1 MNLTIKR
8 MLIGLVATGVAVVAA
23 LAWAGIYSNGRLVE
37 SQDRLTRAVL
47 DLENANQRIRE
58 AMAAFLERQGR
69 IQATT
74 DPEALAELADRT
86 PLEEAFQASRARIRS
101 LLADREDAEALLD
114 RIQATH
120 VEFLDRDAALLAAAG
135 RTLALSAESAAMA
148 ERADALRAELRK
160 NAEAI
165 SGRVNFA
172 AMRERIALREYFQTE
187 DRSEE
192 LQRAV
197 RDLVQQD
204 LTPAQQA
211 CNDLRLGVVRLG
223 SYGQQLQ
230 LVRSPETVI
239 RLAENEIAEAGGLV
253 QSALGILVAHVSD
266 SAELMALIRKI
277 ETDFRSMAETLSGLA
292 ALRTEQLAE
301 QGRMAQIQGA
311 LAGRGAEMD
320 KALEGLR
327 RLSTGIR
334 EEARRS
340 ADEIREFNRMFV
352 LVAGLLAILFMGGI
366 GWFTARRILGPIDKA
381 VAFADTIAKGD
392 LTARIELDDPA
403 GPHPRGVVLLARFRP
418 GRDDEIGKLV
428 SKLREMAVGLGALI
442 GQVQQSGL
450 QVNTSATELSAAARE
465 QQATVTMQMEAT
477 ERVNRSVGEIASVSE
492 ELVATMEQVAAMSN
506 ETAEFAAT
514 GQEGLER
521 MKSAIAN
528 MEDAS
533 RSISGKLEVINEKA
547 TSITSVVTTITKVAD
562 QTNLL
567 SLNAAIEAEKAGE
580 YGRGFT
586 VVAREIRRL
595 ADQTAVATLDIEKT
609 VRDMQSAVSAG
620 VMEMD
625 AFIKEVRHSA
635 EDVARISEQLDRIIE
650 QVKVLS
656 PDFEQVTRSMQSQ
669 TGRAREI
676 SRAVGR
682 LAEEM
687 TQTAE
692 GLKESFDAIEQL
704 NDAARGLQDEVSRFK
719 VA

>member
-1 MNLTIKR
+1 VNLTIKR

-23 LAWAGIYSNGRLVE
+23 LAWASFYSNARLIE
-37 SQDRLTRAVL
+37 SQDRLTQAVL
-47 DLENANQRIRE
+47 HLEKANQQIRE
-58 AMAAFLERQGR
+58 AMAAFIERQGK
-69 IQATT
+69 IQAA
-74 DPEALAELADRT
+74 DGVEALAELADRS
-86 PLEEAFQASRARIRS
+86 PLEEAFQNSLAQVRG
-101 LLADREDAEALLD
+101 LLADRAEAEDLLD
-114 RIQATH
+114 RIQTAYG
-120 VEFLDRDAALLAAAG
+120 EFLEQDAALLAS
-135 RTLALSAESAAMA
+135 REESLRVSTESAAAA
-148 ERADALRAELRK
+148 ERMDALRAELRK

-172 AMRERIALREYFQTE
+172 AMREKIALREYFQTE
-187 DRSEE
+187 DKTEE
-192 LQRAV
+192 LQMAV

-204 LTPAQQA
+204 LTRAQQA

-230 LVRSPETVI
+230 LVRSAETVTS
-239 RLAENEIAEAGGLV
+239 LSENEIAEAGGLV
-253 QSALGILVAHVSD
+253 QASLGILKTNVAE
-266 SAELMALIRKI
+266 SAELMALVQKV
-277 ETDFRSMAETLSGLA
+277 EKDFEAIAEVLGTMA
-292 ALRTEQLAE
+292 ALRTERLAGQARMAE
-301 QGRMAQIQGA
+301 IQAALQGRI
-311 LAGRGAEMD
+311 AEMD
-320 KALEGLR
+320 NALEGLR
-327 RLSTGIR
+327 RLSVGIR
-334 EEARRS
+334 EAARRNA
-340 ADEIREFNRMFV
+340 ADIREFNRFFV
-352 LVAGLLAILFMGGI
+352 LIAGLAAIGFMVVI

-392 LTARIELDDPA
+392 LTARIDLD
-403 GPHPRGVVLLARFRP
+403 RNVFLSRFRL
-418 GRDDEIGKLV
+418 GRNDEIGKLV
-428 SKLREMAVGLGALI
+428 SKLREMAESLNALI

-465 QQATVTMQMEAT
+465 QQATVTKQMEST
-477 ERVNRSVGEIASVSE
+477 KRVNHSVGEISNVSE
-492 ELVATMEQVAAMSN
+492 SLVDTMQQVATMSN
-506 ETAEFAAT
+506 ETAEFAT
-514 GQEGLER
+514 SGQEGLER
-521 MKSAIAN
+521 MKSAIGH

-609 VRDMQSAVSAG
+609 VQDMQTAVSAG

-625 AFIKEVRHSA
+625 AFIKEVRDSA

-656 PDFEQVTRSMQSQ
+656 PNFDQVTQSMQSQ
-669 TGRAREI
+669 TSRAREI
-676 SRAVGR
+676 SRAVGQ
-682 LAEEM
+682 LADEM

-692 GLKESFDAIEQL
+692 GLKESFEAIEQL
-704 NDAARGLQDEVSRFK
+704 NDAARGLQDEVSRFT

>member
-23 LAWAGIYSNGRLVE
+23 LAWASFYSNARLIE
-37 SQDRLTRAVL
+37 SQDRLTQAVL
-47 DLENANQRIRE
+47 DLEKANQQIRE
-58 AMAAFLERQGR
+58 AMAAFLERQGN
-69 IQATT
+69 IQAAES
-74 DPEALAELADRT
+74 PEILAELADRK
-86 PLEEAFQASRARIRS
+86 PLETAFQNSLARVRA
-101 LLADREDAEALLD
+101 LLSERGEAADLLD
-114 RIQATH
+114 RIRGAYAA
-120 VEFLDRDAALLAAAG
+120 FLERDAALLAAMEENFRLAG
-135 RTLALSAESAAMA
+135 ESDAAA
-148 ERADALRAELRK
+148 ERADGLRAELRK

-172 AMRERIALREYFQTE
+172 AMREKIALREYFQTE
-187 DRSEE
+187 DQTEE
-192 LQRAV
+192 LRGAV

-204 LTPAQQA
+204 LTRAQQA

-230 LVRSPETVI
+230 LVRSAGTVV
-239 RLAENEIAEAGGLV
+239 RLAENEIADAGGLV
-253 QSALGILVAHVSD
+253 QASLGILKANVSE
-266 SAELMALIRKI
+266 SAELMTLVQKV
-277 ETDFRSMAETLSGLA
+277 ETDFEAMAKILGNLA
-292 ALRTEQLAE
+292 TLRTERLAGQTE
-301 QGRMAQIQGA
+301 MAEIQGA
-311 LAGRGAEMD
+311 LRSRIAEMD
-320 KALEGLR
+320 GALEGLR
-327 RLSTGIR
+327 RLSVGIR
-334 EEARRS
+334 EAARRNA
-340 ADEIREFNRMFV
+340 ADIREFNRLFV
-352 LVAGLLAILFMGGI
+352 LVAGLLAIAFMGGI
-366 GWFTARRILGPIDKA
+366 GWFAARRILRPIDKA

-392 LTARIELDDPA
+392 LTARIELD
-403 GPHPRGVVLLARFRP
+403 GNVFLSRFRL
-418 GRDDEIGKLV
+418 GRNDEIGKLV
-428 SKLREMAVGLGALI
+428 SKLREMAINLNALI

-450 QVNTSATELSAAARE
+450 QVNASATQLSAAARE
-465 QQATVTMQMEAT
+465 QQTTVTKQMEST
-477 ERVNRSVGEIASVSE
+477 ERVNRSVGEISNVSE
-492 ELVATMEQVAAMSN
+492 SLVATMEQVASMSN
-506 ETAEFAAT
+506 ETAEFAT
-514 GQEGLER
+514 SGQEGLER
-521 MKSAIAN
+521 MKSAIGN

-533 RSISGKLEVINEKA
+533 KSISGKLEVINEKA

-609 VRDMQSAVSAG
+609 VQDMQTAVSAG

-625 AFIKEVRHSA
+625 AFIKEVQHSA

-656 PDFEQVTRSMQSQ
+656 PNFDQVTHSMQSQ

-676 SRAVGR
+676 SRAVGQ
-682 LAEEM
+682 LTEEM

-692 GLKESFDAIEQL
+692 GLKESFEAIEQL